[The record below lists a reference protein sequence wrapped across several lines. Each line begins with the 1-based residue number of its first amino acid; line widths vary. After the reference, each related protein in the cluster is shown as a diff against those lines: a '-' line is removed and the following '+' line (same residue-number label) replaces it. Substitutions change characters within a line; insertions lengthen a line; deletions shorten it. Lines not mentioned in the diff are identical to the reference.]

1 MEIFEFNIFYFLVGG
16 LFVLVIEALVE
27 LLKPR
32 RK

>member
-1 MEIFEFNIFYFLVGG
+1 MELFEFNIFWFLVGG
-16 LFVLVIEALVE
+16 TFVLVIEALVE